1 MLFGRDYATPVS
13 LCLRL
18 ALLVLPVLHAAMWS
32 TRFVRD
38 ISKLS
43 NPKYRLAIIARGTL
57 AVVSIC
63 QVRAC
68 DVMTHRTVECHS
80 CRHTHR
86 PSRVAEARGAHVAWS
101 VTAECGRCRS
111 GIALQVVFLLFHNFN
126 GIQGNLAGFWMAALF
141 AAIWESLIATYDL
154 RGQGRQLVYLII
166 FILL

>member
-63 QVRAC
+63 PATTLQDIGLIVC
-68 DVMTHRTVECHS
+68 F
-80 CRHTHR
+80 
-86 PSRVAEARGAHVAWS
+86 PHVCPEPVW
-101 VTAECGRCRS
+101 VKC
-111 GIALQVVFLLFHNFN
+111 
-126 GIQGNLAGFWMAALF
+126 
-141 AAIWESLIATYDL
+141 
-154 RGQGRQLVYLII
+154 
-166 FILL
+166 

>member
-86 PSRVAEARGAHVAWS
+86 PSRVAEARGAHVALS
-101 VTAECGRCRS
+101 VTAGVGGVGLASRCRS
-111 GIALQVVFLLFHNFN
+111 SSCCSTTSTASR
-126 GIQGNLAGFWMAALF
+126 
-141 AAIWESLIATYDL
+141 AIWRASGWL
-154 RGQGRQLVYLII
+154 RC
-166 FILL
+166 LLQSGSRS

>member
-68 DVMTHRTVECHS
+68 NSTSRLVEQRSAIPVAIPTLLRVWRRPAARTLHGV
-80 CRHTHR
+80 
-86 PSRVAEARGAHVAWS
+86 
-101 VTAECGRCRS
+101 
-111 GIALQVVFLLFHNFN
+111 
-126 GIQGNLAGFWMAALF
+126 
-141 AAIWESLIATYDL
+141 
-154 RGQGRQLVYLII
+154 
-166 FILL
+166 